1 MKWRTLALV
10 LLLLNALYWAWGE
23 GWLLPYGFGPAQ
35 QREPQRLAQ
44 QIRPEAITVL
54 RAFEGQLPPLAV
66 APEPTVCLQSGPMNQ
81 TQADAVRALLETSW
95 PPGSW
100 LLQEVQELEPGQ
112 GWRLRLP
119 ALDKVL
125 QTQLPELR
133 GLLPG
138 GALDACPRDPT
149 DG

>member
-23 GWLLPYGFGPAQ
+23 GWLLPYGFGPVQ

-54 RAFEGQLPPLAV
+54 RAFEGQLPPLPV

-81 TQADAVRALLETSW
+81 TQVDAVRALLETSW
-95 PPGSW
+95 PSESW
-100 LLQEVQELEPGQ
+100 LLQEAEAGQ
-112 GWRLRLP
+112 SWRLRLP
-119 ALDKVL
+119 ALDQAL
-125 QTQLPELR
+125 QAQLPELR
-133 GLLPG
+133 ALLPG
-138 GALDACPRDPT
+138 GELNACPQDPA